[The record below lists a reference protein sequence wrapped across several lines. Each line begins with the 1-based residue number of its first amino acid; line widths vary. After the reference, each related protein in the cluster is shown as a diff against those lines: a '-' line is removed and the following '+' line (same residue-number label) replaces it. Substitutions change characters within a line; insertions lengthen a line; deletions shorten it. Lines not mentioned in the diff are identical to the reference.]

1 MVKFSDISKL
11 WKDPEEEPKKDSKAK
26 KPVPVAD
33 TKDPRRDILQGQL
46 KTPEVPQAR
55 LVKINDADEKPAP
68 VGLRPQLGGEPRETV
83 KYSAGSIKPKG
94 DAIGAPRE
102 EISFRNIGASENKTA
117 PREEA
122 KLNIAEVA
130 KQDDKIEQAASAF
143 YDRLYSANQNV
154 VHLLNSNLPARIDI
168 RELIQLV
175 KEIVSFMDNNG
186 AALVGFA
193 YREPKPDY
201 FISHQVN
208 LVLFSISIGSGLGYN
223 QNQLEELGLT
233 AFVHDVAMKELLN
246 VVEDNEQRRSVV
258 GNEVIRNYIKSG
270 LQILRQIPLLPAVIL
285 EVCRQ
290 YHESYH
296 GGSESGVVHE
306 YAQIM
311 MVADN
316 FESLTH
322 YRPNRV
328 TRTAQAALRELIE
341 TADTDFARKAL
352 KILIKQVG
360 IYPVGTFVL
369 LNTQEIAE
377 VARHNDNFPLRPVV
391 NVLYVSEGKLS
402 LLRTVDLLSN
412 PSLYVTGTLTR
423 EEVADRAKPEQNS

>member
-11 WKDPEEEPKKDSKAK
+11 WKGPEEEPKKDSKAK
-26 KPVPVAD
+26 KPLPVAD
-33 TKDPRRDILQGQL
+33 TKEPLHAGQL

-55 LVKINDADEKPAP
+55 LVKINDAVEKPAP
-68 VGLRPQLGGEPRETV
+68 ASPRLQPRGSGETV
-83 KYSAGSIKPKG
+83 KYSAGNVKSKG

-102 EISFRNIGASENKTA
+102 EISFRNLGASENKTA
-117 PREEA
+117 PQEEA

-130 KQDDKIEQAASAF
+130 KQDDKIEQAASAA
-143 YDRLYSANQNV
+143 YDKLYAVNQNV
-154 VHLLNSNLPARIDI
+154 IHLLNSNLPARIDI
-168 RELIQLV
+168 RELIQLI
-175 KEIVSFMDNNG
+175 KETVAFMESNS
-186 AALVGFA
+186 AVLVGFA
-193 YREPKPDY
+193 YREPKQDY
-201 FISHQVN
+201 FISHQINV
-208 LVLFSISIGSGLGYN
+208 VLFSLSIGLGLGYSR
-223 QNQLEELGLT
+223 NQLEELGLV
-233 AFVHDVAMKELLN
+233 AFMHDVAMQELLN
-246 VVEDNEQRRSVV
+246 VVENNEQRHSVV

-270 LQILRQIPLLPAVIL
+270 LQILRQIPLLPAVIM

-290 YHESYH
+290 YHENYH

-311 MVADN
+311 RMADS
-316 FESLTH
+316 FECLTH

-328 TRTAQAALRELIE
+328 TQTAQAALRELIE
-341 TADTDFARKAL
+341 AADTDFARKAL

-377 VARHNDNFPLRPVV
+377 VARHNDNFPLRPVI
-391 NVLYVSEGKLS
+391 NVLYVSEGKLA
-402 LLRTVDLLSN
+402 LLKTVDLLTN

-423 EEVADRAKPEQNS
+423 EEAAGRAKPEQV